1 MDIWKSKSAIVSPGL
16 EDLLVWIIVCRP
28 SVETHVA
35 CIAFA
40 TACSNVGGMLL
51 VRYRVPVVMV
61 SIINLM
67 CAGGV
72 LSCCSSEIIC
82 WSEVSLVLATSSLI
96 MV

>member
-1 MDIWKSKSAIVSPGL
+1 MLCVGVDPLVAQYPVLISLLALVVVGYVVVMYLCVGL
-16 EDLLVWIIVCRP
+16 
-28 SVETHVA
+28 
-35 CIAFA
+35 
-40 TACSNVGGMLL
+40 ML

-67 CAGGV
+67 CSGGV
-72 LSCCSSEIIC
+72 LSCFSSEIIC